1 MNNSIPQHMYA
12 TLVRH
17 QFYTK
22 IDWEMCELM
31 DEQSLEREFRSV
43 IGVLIDSDACELP
56 AQAKLELEE
65 SIIRDVQVFGFAKMS
80 EYSATL
86 SPRTTFLCS
95 AIDWITMPLWS
106 YLERYNRAKDFAR
119 LKASH

>member
-22 IDWEMCELM
+22 IDWEMCEWA
-31 DEQSLEREFRSV
+31 DEQSLEREFRAV

-56 AQAKLELEE
+56 AQAKSELEE
-65 SIIRDVQVFGFAKMS
+65 SIIRDVQVFGVAKMA

-86 SPRTTFLCS
+86 SPRTTFFCS
-95 AIDWITMPLWS
+95 AIDWVTTPLRS
-106 YLERYNRAKDFAR
+106 CLDRHNRAKDLAR
-119 LKASH
+119 LKAR